1 MIPKM
6 NMTINLFDRD
16 YDKAAKSTFKPTSNK
31 FVEKLS
37 KLVMDPLFSPLSAL
51 NNTELGLLPPV
62 FLVAASK
69 DPLRD
74 DSKIL
79 AARLAK
85 IIHVYEYKELDQFHA
100 EFIIAGLKSKK
111 FEELL
116 SSLWAI
122 LKKNSFI

>member
-6 NMTINLFDRD
+6 NMRINLFDSE
-16 YDKAAKSTFKPTSNK
+16 YDKVARSTFKPASNK
-31 FVEKLS
+31 FTEKLS

-74 DSKIL
+74 DSKLL

-85 IIHVYEYKELDQFHA
+85 IGHASGFKQFDQYHGEYLLASMESD
-100 EFIIAGLKSKK
+100 K
-111 FEELL
+111 FQEVFDHL
-116 SSLWAI
+116 SEI
-122 LKKNSFI
+122 LNRNIMF